1 MPPGRPQTTCVIP
14 CYNHGAFVAEAVRSC
29 LAQTGGAVEVV
40 VVDDGSDDGTT
51 PRACDALEAPCVRV
65 VHQANAGLPAA
76 RNAGAALAEG
86 AQLVFLDADDWI
98 EPDFVAT
105 LTRALE
111 EDPSA
116 SHAYCHERLTDL
128 GQGVV
133 WRVPR
138 WDPIQLLVTNL
149 HPVTC
154 LVRRERFEAVGGFDA
169 TMTRGYEDWDLWL
182 RFATRGWHGVRVPE
196 VLFNWRRHRRQTMID
211 EACSRHGELYRRLLE
226 NHRAYFEAHAM
237 DVAVRAG
244 ELLRVAD
251 AHWVDDSGVPIELQY
266 LRAVRDAYHA
276 SPGVAF
282 ERRLPGLLRRVLA
295 RSMRRWLPNGLSHP
309 ATGDRP

>member
-1 MPPGRPQTTCVIP
+1 MPAGKPQTTCVIP
-14 CYNHGAFVAEAVRSC
+14 CYNHGVFVADAVRSC
-29 LAQTGGAVEVV
+29 LAQAGGAVEVV

-51 PRACDALEAPCVRV
+51 PQACDALEAPRVRV
-65 VHQANAGLPAA
+65 VHQPNAGLPAA

-111 EDPSA
+111 DDPSA

-154 LVRRERFEAVGGFDA
+154 LVRRECFEAVGGFDA

-211 EACSRHGELYRRLLE
+211 DASSRHGELYRRLLE
-226 NHRAYFEAHAM
+226 NHRAFFEAHAM

-251 AHWVDDSGVPIELQY
+251 AHWIDDSGVPIELQY
-266 LRAVRDAYHA
+266 LRAVRDAYYD
-276 SPGVAF
+276 SPGVAL

-295 RSMRRWLPNGLSHP
+295 RAMRRCLPNGLTHP
-309 ATGDRP
+309 ASGDRP